1 MESFTSDRRP
11 SLVAQLPAVQSHPS
25 FAMELSYLPTGPLDV
40 WPGSG
45 VSWGVPSTCGSGA
58 SAPLVSPLPAVR
70 LSRVW
75 REYSVSLRGRPQG
88 ERVRNTSRKR
98 LARVLGTHG
107 FVPVGFRALHSWCPR
122 FRGGKLTW
130 SQLGWLL
137 SNPVPCP
144 PRWTCSRSS
153 WALRAGSTSATSCG
167 TASRPLRRFRPSRC
181 SGRHARAFFIC

>member
-98 LARVLGTHG
+98 LARMLGTHG

-144 PRWTCSRSS
+144 PQMDVLKVFVGSPRGLN
-153 WALRAGSTSATSCG
+153 LRNVLWHGFAA
-167 TASRPLRRFRPSRC
+167 PQEVPPK
-181 SGRHARAFFIC
+181 

>member
-11 SLVAQLPAVQSHPS
+11 SLVARLPAVQSRLS
-25 FAMELSYLPTGPLDV
+25 FVMELSYLPTGPLDV

-58 SAPLVSPLPAVR
+58 SAPLVSPLPAVC

-75 REYSVSLRGRPQG
+75 REYSISLGGRPQG

-98 LARVLGTHG
+98 LTRVLGTHG

-137 SNPVPCP
+137 SNPCPAPPQMDVLKVFVGSPRGLNLRNVLWHGFAAPQEVPP
-144 PRWTCSRSS
+144 K
-153 WALRAGSTSATSCG
+153 
-167 TASRPLRRFRPSRC
+167 
-181 SGRHARAFFIC
+181 